1 MNNVFCFYCTLKQIA
16 FSYWVS
22 FFVFVFCFFYSH
34 FHSHRHI
41 YTHIDS
47 NAYIQLYGTNKI
59 NILIKKTKMKKTRR
73 EKDNNNKHR
82 NEYKQRQ
89 RDIKR
94 REREKK
100 KLSENRLF
108 FLQRCLYPLCLNKIP
123 LAHKRIFGTTFSQSA

>member
-1 MNNVFCFYCTLKQIA
+1 MGQKKN
-16 FSYWVS
+16 
-22 FFVFVFCFFYSH
+22 
-34 FHSHRHI
+34 
-41 YTHIDS
+41 
-47 NAYIQLYGTNKI
+47 

-73 EKDNNNKHR
+73 EKDNNNEHR

-94 REREKK
+94 REREK